1 VLDEEVVSIAD
12 DSFLLQRGVV
22 PSKFECQSIWVV
34 DPMLLEF
41 QCSFFASGAHTS
53 HSLPRQPNT
62 VNTHQLS
69 ATLDEN
75 RELTA
80 LDQRDGPVLDHASVM
95 DLNSEESPDIPTTT
109 TSTTTHQTTEVL
121 ALDEFFSM
129 ISKPVPPPILCTPS
143 VLSTE
148 PATPNNHIH
157 ERDSAAFASQSQPID
172 TNRKSSRLAEK
183 HKKKLLAEVLLN

>member
-1 VLDEEVVSIAD
+1 
-12 DSFLLQRGVV
+12 
-22 PSKFECQSIWVV
+22 
-34 DPMLLEF
+34 
-41 QCSFFASGAHTS
+41 
-53 HSLPRQPNT
+53 
-62 VNTHQLS
+62 
-69 ATLDEN
+69 
-75 RELTA
+75 
-80 LDQRDGPVLDHASVM
+80 
-95 DLNSEESPDIPTTT
+95 
-109 TSTTTHQTTEVL
+109 
-121 ALDEFFSM
+121 M